1 MGHVVDFIVLDTRD
15 EIWFEAS
22 EFAFYNVDREEDPTL
37 SYHGNLTIHD
47 NFICEDIHAA
57 KEKINEL
64 DTGFYSDHAVQ
75 FYDYS
80 HIGDAQPTKKLL
92 NLKSRLAEMEQK
104 YEEYVDKTHVC
115 RRTSQFIG
123 CEKCGSKINSLW
135 FSYESGKFR
144 TDKCAVCNF
153 DLRSPTTKARIE
165 KYHKDMK
172 ELRKLIS
179 KDEAKLQDRV
189 NARHKPKV
197 KWLLKVEVHC

>member
-1 MGHVVDFIVLDTRD
+1 
-15 EIWFEAS
+15 
-22 EFAFYNVDREEDPTL
+22 
-37 SYHGNLTIHD
+37 
-47 NFICEDIHAA
+47 
-57 KEKINEL
+57 
-64 DTGFYSDHAVQ
+64 
-75 FYDYS
+75 
-80 HIGDAQPTKKLL
+80 
-92 NLKSRLAEMEQK
+92 MEQK
-104 YEEYVDKTHVC
+104 YDEYVDKTHVC

-135 FSYESGKFR
+135 FSYEGGKFR